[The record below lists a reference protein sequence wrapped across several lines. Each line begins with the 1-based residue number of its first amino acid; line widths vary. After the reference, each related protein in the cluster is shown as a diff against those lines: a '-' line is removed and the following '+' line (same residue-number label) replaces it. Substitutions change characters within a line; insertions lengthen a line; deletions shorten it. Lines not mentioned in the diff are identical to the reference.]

1 MCNTYT
7 RTNLLLSKH
16 GPDRCL
22 MFDED
27 IAEEGVSVW
36 ENRKTVENEVKIWRC
51 VCVNGDV
58 AERGEWRRGNI
69 DRWCI

>member
-1 MCNTYT
+1 MQHIH
-7 RTNLLLSKH
+7 TNLLLSKH
-16 GPDRCL
+16 EADRCL

-51 VCVNGDV
+51 VC
-58 AERGEWRRGNI
+58 
-69 DRWCI
+69 